1 VSRRIARKKTLFTVP
16 PSPDEA
22 PALLGGRCSC
32 GHVFFPP
39 QRMGCDVCGAAGDAI
54 EIVEL
59 AAGGVLKSFAMTHRR
74 TRPGGGSPLVVG
86 VVALDGGP
94 VIEVVI
100 DADDESVLSVGQ
112 RVSGRLVDVGED
124 GAGQTVVDCF
134 FAPVEAA

>member
-1 VSRRIARKKTLFTVP
+1 MSPRIARKQTLFTVP

-39 QRMGCDVCGAAGDAI
+39 QRMGCEVCGAAGDAI

-59 AAGGVLKSFAMTHRR
+59 AARGTLLAFATFHRG
-74 TRPGGGSPLVVG
+74 TRPGGGSPFVVG
-86 VVALDGGP
+86 AVALDDGP

-100 DADDESVLSVGQ
+100 DADDESALAVGQ
-112 RVSGRLVDVGED
+112 RVSGRLVEVGED
-124 GAGQTVVDCF
+124 AAGGTVVDCF
-134 FAPVEAA
+134 FAPAEAA

>member
-16 PSPDEA
+16 PSAEGA

-39 QRMGCDVCGAAGDAI
+39 QQMGCDVCGAAGDAI

-59 AAGGVLKSFAMTHRR
+59 AAGGVLKAFAMAHRR

-86 VVALDGGP
+86 VVALDDGP

-100 DADDESVLSVGQ
+100 DADDDSALFVGQ

-124 GAGQTVVDCF
+124 DAGGSVVDCF
-134 FAPVEAA
+134 FAPLEAA

>member
-16 PSPDEA
+16 PSPEGV

-39 QRMGCDVCGAAGDAI
+39 QQMGCDVCGAAGDAI

-59 AAGGVLKSFAMTHRR
+59 AAGGVLKAFAMVHRR

-86 VVALDGGP
+86 VVALDDGP

-100 DADDESVLSVGQ
+100 DADDESALFVGQ
-112 RVSGRLVDVGED
+112 RVSGRLVDIGED
-124 GAGQTVVDCF
+124 DAGRSVVDCF
-134 FAPVEAA
+134 FTPLEAA